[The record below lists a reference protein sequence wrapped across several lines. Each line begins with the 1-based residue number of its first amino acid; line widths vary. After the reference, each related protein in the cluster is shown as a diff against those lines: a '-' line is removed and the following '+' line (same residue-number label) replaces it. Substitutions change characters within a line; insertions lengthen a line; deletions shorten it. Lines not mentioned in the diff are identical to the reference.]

1 MRSGGK
7 SGHKKSGNSD
17 NSDPSDHSDS
27 DSDHSDSDHSDK
39 SDLSDHSDSDLS
51 DSDKSN
57 SDRPPTGR
65 SFDELMALYDLNLLD
80 NGQCKTSSSRY
91 TPTGVLLGSWHHK
104 MHPAARDELH
114 ASVIHP
120 GPMAMKGLAVYKAAL
135 RAALQPAACTSSM
148 LILHS
153 LSRGNDTLRDH
164 TDNLTAIACA
174 SKHMK
179 QLRRT
184 IKSVREEGDYD
195 TDLIPS
201 GAITGSKSFWRFDP
215 LQCDRASQWWDALLE
230 LHEAY
235 WGSPAALSCDD
246 TKAESA
252 WLATNLGGIFEQ
264 GDSSASDLVSAEGV
278 NYKRRETAEQDRNFC
293 TLAFRRKNLLA
304 ASRDDLVKKFLDHLQ
319 LRELELHKLSWGKFT
334 REFKLTDKGTQQR
347 AKIEQQLSSPSQSTI
362 PNLHKTPA
370 PTAIIEPRFVSF
382 ADAIP
387 RAQDP
392 CWSHLHLMDGC
403 SYGSKC
409 KHRHDGLQG
418 SRMYLLANEKGACL
432 KFIDGKCDRGIRCKF
447 SHDKFSPS
455 DTRRQ
460 PPTQVYTVQGS
471 EEWAED
477 WGDDVL
483 EAQIWSVQVN

>member
-1 MRSGGK
+1 MSDTPIPTPKPKNLWPSSSAPTKVFDFNNDSADQPADQRRVDSLEADIKEMKALMAEQVATQAAQQDLVVSLLAELTDKKKNKKKSKSGRRPGGK

-17 NSDPSDHSDS
+17 PSDPSDSDNSDPSDSDNS
-27 DSDHSDSDHSDK
+27 DNPDSDK

-80 NGQCKTSSSRY
+80 SGQCKTSSSRY
-91 TPTGVLLGSWHHK
+91 TPTGVLLGAWHHK

-120 GPMAMKGLAVYKAAL
+120 GPVAMKGLAVYKAAL

-235 WGSPAALSCDD
+235 WGSPAALSWDD
-246 TKAESA
+246 TEAESA
-252 WLATNLGGIFEQ
+252 WLATDLGGVFEQ

-304 ASRDDLVKKFLDHLQ
+304 ASRKEISGPSATPRVGVAQTLV
-319 LRELELHKLSWGKFT
+319 GK
-334 REFKLTDKGTQQR
+334 
-347 AKIEQQLSSPSQSTI
+347 IYP
-362 PNLHKTPA
+362 
-370 PTAIIEPRFVSF
+370 
-382 ADAIP
+382 
-387 RAQDP
+387 
-392 CWSHLHLMDGC
+392 
-403 SYGSKC
+403 
-409 KHRHDGLQG
+409 
-418 SRMYLLANEKGACL
+418 
-432 KFIDGKCDRGIRCKF
+432 
-447 SHDKFSPS
+447 
-455 DTRRQ
+455 
-460 PPTQVYTVQGS
+460 
-471 EEWAED
+471 
-477 WGDDVL
+477 
-483 EAQIWSVQVN
+483 